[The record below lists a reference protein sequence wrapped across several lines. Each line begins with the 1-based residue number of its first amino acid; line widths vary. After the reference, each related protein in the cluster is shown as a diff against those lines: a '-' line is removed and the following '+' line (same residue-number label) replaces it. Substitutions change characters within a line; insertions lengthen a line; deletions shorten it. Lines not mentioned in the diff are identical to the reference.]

1 MQVYLDHSATTPP
14 NPEVVRLMQAVM
26 LEQWG
31 NPSSIHA
38 WGERSA
44 LVLERAR
51 IQVAELLNATPESIV
66 FTSGGTEAN
75 NLAVMGIAKKYHAPQ
90 HMIIS
95 AIEHAAI
102 AEPIA
107 WLEQCG
113 WEITR
118 LAVNSQGWLNPADL
132 QQAIRANTVLVSI
145 IYAQNE
151 VGTIQPI
158 EKLGQI
164 CRSAGICFHADAV
177 QAVGRLPIDVQKLPI
192 DMLSISSH
200 KLYGAQG
207 VGALYV
213 RPHTASEFQL
223 LPLLLGGNQE
233 SNMRPGTQPIAA
245 IAGFGL
251 AAVIAA
257 EDLDHESARLI
268 SLRDR
273 LITQLTNLP
282 GIELTGAQPQ
292 SLGGQ
297 NNGGD
302 RLPHH
307 ASFYHPHLNGRSFVR
322 AMSKVGIGISSGSAC
337 SSGSITASPV
347 LLAMGYSQQQA
358 LGAIRMT
365 LGRSTSSTQIDYTVQ
380 AFKQILREQLPD

>member
-1 MQVYLDHSATTPP
+1 
-14 NPEVVRLMQAVM
+14 MQAVM